1 MSKEAGKHEII
12 YQISMRTT
20 GKMLQKNLLTRDE
33 YLQFEAKMREKYR
46 PVIGILFSDID
57 LLLCG

>member
-1 MSKEAGKHEII
+1 MRTAGK
-12 YQISMRTT
+12 MF
-20 GKMLQKNLLTRDE
+20 QKNLLTRDE
-33 YLQFEAKMREKYR
+33 CLQFEAKMREKYR